1 MNTITAPPAETS
13 SFAGDRQAEPR
24 AATPPPAVVIT
35 WAERAECTCP
45 DACDRDHEQ
54 D

>member
-1 MNTITAPPAETS
+1 MAVIERSDAPAAPQRPQAAPP
-13 SFAGDRQAEPR
+13 FPEPGR
-24 AATPPPAVVIT
+24 PHPIVT

>member
-1 MNTITAPPAETS
+1 MSAVEVKQRSKQSSSASAQAPTNRP
-13 SFAGDRQAEPR
+13 EPI
-24 AATPPPAVVIT
+24 VT

-45 DACDRDHEQ
+45 EFCDRDHEQ